1 MAYLCIRHPPDN
13 KRLINE
19 GRDAGGNQQ
28 VQDLK
33 TGNEPKRGR
42 PVGSGCWVRH
52 GPDEAPFPKKK
63 VSLDEPFCD
72 GQELALKIADIC
84 VSSFSDTLPHPAA
97 GLVGISLDQIPQEVA
112 GRGGDEKRR

>member
-1 MAYLCIRHPPDN
+1 MAYLCIRHPADN

-84 VSSFSDTLPHPAA
+84 VSSFSDTLPIQLL
-97 GLVGISLDQIPQEVA
+97 GELVYL
-112 GRGGDEKRR
+112 